1 MRAILAPLVAGMQL
15 TGDVA
20 HDVPAFLTHHGRP
33 DTAAHCGAVA
43 TEARRIAA
51 LVGADLDAAEI
62 AGWLHDISVI
72 IPSEQ
77 RAVIAE
83 ELGIDVL
90 PEEAIFPMIIHQKLS
105 AVLAREIFQIED
117 AAILSA
123 VGCHTTLKAGATM
136 LDKVL
141 FVADKLAWDQPG
153 HAPFH
158 NDMRAA
164 LDHSLDQAAL
174 VYLRYLWEQ
183 RATLRVLHPWA
194 QAAYADLL
202 HAT

>member
-1 MRAILAPLVAGMQL
+1 MHNILIQLGAGLHL
-15 TGDVA
+15 TGDA
-20 HDVPAFLTHHGRP
+20 ARDVPVFLTFHGRP
-33 DTAAHCGAVA
+33 DTAKHCGAVA
-43 TEARRIAA
+43 AEARRIAA
-51 LVGADLDAAEI
+51 LVGADLDAAEN

-77 RAVIAE
+77 RAAIAE
-83 ELGIDVL
+83 QLGIEVL
-90 PEEAIFPMIIHQKLS
+90 PEEVIFPMIIHQKLS
-105 AVLAREIFQIED
+105 AVLAHDIFQIED

-123 VGCHTTLKAGATM
+123 VGCHTTLKAGATL

-158 NDMRAA
+158 DQMRAA
-164 LDHSLDQAAL
+164 LDYSLDQAAL

-183 RATLRVLHPWA
+183 RTRLKVLHPWA
-194 QAAYADLL
+194 QAAYVELRDV
-202 HAT
+202 

>member
-1 MRAILAPLVAGMQL
+1 MHNVLAQLGAGLQL
-15 TGDVA
+15 NGDIA
-20 HDVPAFLTHHGRP
+20 HDVAVFLTSHCRP
-33 DTAAHCGAVA
+33 DSAKHCGAVA
-43 TEARRIAA
+43 AEARRIAA
-51 LVGADLDAAEI
+51 LVGADVDAAEI

-72 IPSEQ
+72 IPNEQ

-83 ELGIDVL
+83 QLGIEVL
-90 PEEAIFPMIIHQKLS
+90 REEAIFPMIIHQKLS
-105 AVLAREIFQIED
+105 AVLARDIFQIED

-123 VGCHTTLKAGATM
+123 VGCHTTLKAGATL

-158 NDMRAA
+158 DQMRAA
-164 LDHSLDQAAL
+164 LGYSLDQAAL

-183 RATLRVLHPWA
+183 RAKLKVLHPWA
-194 QAAYADLL
+194 QAAYVELRDA
-202 HAT
+202 

>member
-1 MRAILAPLVAGMQL
+1 MHTSLAHLIADIQL

-20 HDVPAFLTHHGRP
+20 HDVPVFLKHNGRP

-43 TEARRIAA
+43 AESHRIAA
-51 LVGADLDAAEI
+51 LVGADVDAAET
-62 AGWLHDISVI
+62 AGWLHDVSVI
-72 IPSEQ
+72 FPSEQ
-77 RAVIAE
+77 RAAIAE
-83 ELGIDVL
+83 QLGIEVL

-123 VGCHTTLKAGATM
+123 VGCHTTLKPGARL

-153 HAPFH
+153 YAPFH
-158 NDMRAA
+158 NDMHAA
-164 LDHSLDQAAL
+164 LGRSLDQAAL
-174 VYLRYLWEQ
+174 VYLSYLWEQ
-183 RATLRVLHPWA
+183 RAKLRVLHPWA
-194 QAAYADLL
+194 QAAYDELM
-202 HAT
+202 HDV

>member
-1 MRAILAPLVAGMQL
+1 MHNVLTQL
-15 TGDVA
+15 GTGLQLSGDVA
-20 HDVPAFLTHHGRP
+20 RDVHVFLTYHGRP
-33 DTAAHCGAVA
+33 DTAKHCGAVA
-43 TEARRIAA
+43 VEARRIAA
-51 LVGADLDAAEI
+51 LVGADVNAAEI

-83 ELGIDVL
+83 QLGIDVL

-105 AVLAREIFQIED
+105 AVLARDIFQIED
-117 AAILSA
+117 ATILSA
-123 VGCHTTLKAGATM
+123 VGCHTTLKAGATL

-158 NDMRAA
+158 DEMRAA
-164 LDHSLDQAAL
+164 LGCSLDQAAL

-183 RATLRVLHPWA
+183 RARLKLLHPWA
-194 QAAYADLL
+194 EAAYVELRDA
-202 HAT
+202 

>member
-1 MRAILAPLVAGMQL
+1 MHDILIQISAGLQL
-15 TGDVA
+15 TGDIA
-20 HDVPAFLTHHGRP
+20 RDVPVFLTHHGRP
-33 DTAAHCGAVA
+33 DTAKHCGAVA
-43 TEARRIAA
+43 AEARRIAA
-51 LVGADLDAAEI
+51 LVGADLDAAEV

-83 ELGIDVL
+83 QLGVDVL
-90 PEEAIFPMIIHQKLS
+90 PEETIFPMIIHQKLS
-105 AVLAREIFQIED
+105 AVLAREIFRIED

-158 NDMRAA
+158 DDMRAA
-164 LDHSLDQAAL
+164 LGRSLDQAAL

-183 RATLRVLHPWA
+183 RATLRVFHPWA
-194 QAAYADLL
+194 QAAYIDLMRD
-202 HAT
+202 T

>member
-1 MRAILAPLVAGMQL
+1 MHTRLAQLIAGIQL

-20 HDVPAFLTHHGRP
+20 HDVPVFLKHNGRP

-43 TEARRIAA
+43 AEARRIAT
-51 LVGADLDAAEI
+51 LVGADGDAAET
-62 AGWLHDISVI
+62 AGWLHDVSVI
-72 IPSEQ
+72 FPSEQ
-77 RAVIAE
+77 RATVAE
-83 ELGIDVL
+83 RLGVEVL

-123 VGCHTTLKAGATM
+123 VGCHTTLKAGAGL

-158 NDMRAA
+158 NDMHAA
-164 LDHSLDQAAL
+164 LGHSLDQAAL
-174 VYLRYLWEQ
+174 VYLGYLWEQ
-183 RATLRVLHPWA
+183 RAKLRVLHPWA
-194 QAAYADLL
+194 QAAYNEMLL
-202 HAT
+202 DA